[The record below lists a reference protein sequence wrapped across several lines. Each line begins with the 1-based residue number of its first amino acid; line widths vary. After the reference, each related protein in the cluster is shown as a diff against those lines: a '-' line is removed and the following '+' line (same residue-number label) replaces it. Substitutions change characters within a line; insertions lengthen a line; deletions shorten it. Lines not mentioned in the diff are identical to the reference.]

1 MGRCREAY
9 GTMARVADWRGVGHA
24 RQSQY
29 SAAVKSGVNSQKSLL
44 NSVQVPIPISK
55 VRYHKDASGGVTMES
70 NRPSMKAR
78 RGYYE
83 SGKGYRKIEIGLC
96 EVFLRSKSGCG
107 PRPIWL
113 WSKAGREVVVNES
126 GCGVRTGRLDEPVSS
141 GEMVESG
148 QR

>member
-1 MGRCREAY
+1 MVG
-9 GTMARVADWRGVGHA
+9 VADGRGGG
-24 RQSQY
+24 RTQQSQY
-29 SAAVKSGVNSQKSLL
+29 SVAIKSGVNSQKALFIL
-44 NSVQVPIPISK
+44 MRVPIPISK

-107 PRPIWL
+107 PLPIWL

-126 GCGVRTGRLDEPVSS
+126 GCGVRTGRLDEPVS
-141 GEMVESG
+141 GGGMVESG
-148 QR
+148 RR